1 MITIADA
8 VPGDEDAITALCG
21 ELDDYYGQ
29 PTAGTPQQRA
39 DRVRAVF
46 FAGPPM
52 ARALLAWDGPTL
64 AGLASYSFLWP
75 AAGLSASLYLKE
87 LYVAA
92 ACRRAGTGTLF
103 MNRLFAVAAEKG
115 CSRVEWTTDAD
126 NTSTGPSTKHSAR
139 RRCRQRSSTARRP
152 CPADANA
159 SVRTTS
165 FCGLAAPPVRRDGL
179 TNAAPSNRIAGALVT
194 GRADRRFSAAHGR
207 PRPNAGDLRA
217 CRSLTRRL
225 DLGLDSD
232 VCRSCELVEIIEAG
246 EAVRA
251 GLDGVSG
258 LVQEL
263 ADVADALVDRL
274 GPHAE

>member
-92 ACRRAGTGTLF
+92 ACRRAGTGTLL

-126 NTSTGPSTKHSAR
+126 NTSTRAFYEALGATPLPAKIFYRTATLPS
-139 RRCRQRSSTARRP
+139 
-152 CPADANA
+152 
-159 SVRTTS
+159 
-165 FCGLAAPPVRRDGL
+165 
-179 TNAAPSNRIAGALVT
+179 
-194 GRADRRFSAAHGR
+194 GR
-207 PRPNAGDLRA
+207 
-217 CRSLTRRL
+217 
-225 DLGLDSD
+225 
-232 VCRSCELVEIIEAG
+232 
-246 EAVRA
+246 
-251 GLDGVSG
+251 
-258 LVQEL
+258 
-263 ADVADALVDRL
+263 
-274 GPHAE
+274 